1 MIGILEL
8 SNDCICMGISSDV
21 LIYGE
26 DKGWSG
32 NLDFWEIWCGFL
44 KNPRQQCPKN
54 KNLDPEHIRTPKI
67 IEIGLETME
76 NDHFED
82 GCILIQIFFKNLD
95 FSDRQNVD
103 LLKAL
108 PPAAGKRFSSFW
120 NLSS

>member
-1 MIGILEL
+1 MRIKDDLVIWIFEK
-8 SNDCICMGISSDV
+8 CDV
-21 LIYGE
+21 
-26 DKGWSG
+26 
-32 NLDFWEIWCGFL
+32 DFS

-103 LLKAL
+103 LLKEFWRQIL
-108 PPAAGKRFSSFW
+108 KFQMDLSPSSVNRF
-120 NLSS
+120 